1 MKETL
6 NTIIVDDEKNNIVVL
21 EHFIRKYCPM
31 LKVIDTCNSYD
42 KALKAIREKSPDLVF
57 LDIVLDHDTSFDLLD
72 EIEFCD
78 FQVIFTTAYDEYAI
92 QAFKYNAIDYIL
104 KPVVIEDLLT
114 AVDRAKEHFQESKI
128 LEMKR
133 IKELSRTFKTS
144 HPANYITI
152 SGLDR
157 VDFVNPENIIYMK
170 SSGRYT
176 EFYVTHKSL
185 KIVSSKTIGRYIDK
199 LDPLRF
205 YRIHNSYIVNLIH
218 LININK
224 RAGNYCEMSN
234 GDQIPISRRRYEGL
248 LKMMKSL

>member
-1 MKETL
+1 MKEIL

-21 EHFIRKYCPM
+21 EHFIRRYCPT
-31 LKVIDTCNSYD
+31 LKVIASCNSYD

-72 EIEFCD
+72 EIEICD

-104 KPVVIEDLLT
+104 KPVVIEDLLR
-114 AVDRAKEHFQESKI
+114 AVDRAKEHFQESKV

-133 IKELSRTFKTS
+133 IKELSRNLKAS

-152 SGLDR
+152 TGMDR
-157 VDFVNPENIIYMK
+157 VDFLNPENIMYIK

-176 EFYVTHKSL
+176 EFYVMHRAFKILSTKSMG
-185 KIVSSKTIGRYIDK
+185 VYIEK

-205 YRIHNSYIVNLIH
+205 YRIHNSFVVNLGH
-218 LININK
+218 LINIDK
-224 RAGNYCEMSN
+224 RGGNYCEMTN
-234 GDQIPISRRRYEGL
+234 GDKIPISRRRYEGL